1 MQGFNF
7 GLRRPSV
14 ADSMDDHESRYI
26 SGSTYSGNPNE
37 SRASSAA
44 AQLTPMATQGPF
56 HGNQPRYNPSN
67 QEHPRSSALLNID
80 DPVAMHL
87 LMETAISDSKEYEI
101 LSFEEVEQ
109 LKKDRAVLRSRLD
122 AARRKLALET
132 KLRDAASSLNRLY
145 STKGRPPSGE
155 FKPDAIGLS
164 PPTRNKRRSFLGG
177 SKSGEHD
184 AYRQADN
191 EFVASSRKV
200 EEYTQEVTA
209 LESRLQNYDS
219 RILQHTAGILQMTHR
234 GLKKNIKKNQLPHS
248 PGGISSQDRSGTR
261 MDGIDEFD
269 ERSLYQVPDYVT
281 DFGLTIGK
289 TSKEASSLQEMSKRL
304 DDVSSRLHHMIHQ
317 SGPQEH
323 FDPPPQPTDEHIS
336 GDLSAQVKAQI
347 GYMSQGL
354 DAMEA
359 HHVKTV
365 ADAQKTVFDSEDQLE
380 DVNVRLHNM
389 LVRTNSVSKSPVL
402 PEDEP
407 RGKDLQT
414 QLQFSATVL
423 DRLHRRI
430 ETLVEQKDILTR
442 QIQQQRELN
451 SKSDAERDAKIHELN
466 DQLSAA
472 QKKAALNE
480 RDVYQHQD
488 QLNLMMEQL
497 DKARQHNVL
506 LEQKTVPTDVLES
519 ERSARQKSDQE
530 LENFRN
536 AFRDLEAHHE
546 GAQTDLSRARAELEG
561 LKQKIVPTELLESE
575 KSARQKS
582 VQELEDARYAYKDLE
597 AHHEGAQTDL
607 SRARAEL
614 EELKQM
620 ESQFVQVQTE
630 LTMVKAELDAAYGS
644 RAQRAADVSS
654 NPEVQKEI
662 ENLKRELKETI
673 EDYEVMTQQSIEA
686 EKERDRYEEK
696 IDYLEHHC
704 DGLESQLS
712 EERVKWMGVKSS
724 APNETTSTMVLKNE
738 FKKMMRETKAEQ
750 IKMYK
755 VSRAWENDALSLTSS
770 RLNRKNAAD

>member
-14 ADSMDDHESRYI
+14 VDSMDDTESRYI
-26 SGSTYSGNPNE
+26 SGSIYSGNPTE
-37 SRASSAA
+37 SRAPSAA
-44 AQLTPMATQGPF
+44 AHFTPMAIQGPF
-56 HGNQPRYNPSN
+56 HENQPRYNPLN
-67 QEHPRSSALLNID
+67 REHPRSSALLNIN

-109 LKKDRAVLRSRLD
+109 LKKERSVLRSRLD

-155 FKPDAIGLS
+155 FKSDANGLS
-164 PPTRNKRRSFLGG
+164 PPSRNKRRSFLGG

-184 AYRQADN
+184 AYRRADD
-191 EFVASSRKV
+191 EYVASSRKV
-200 EEYTQEVTA
+200 EEYTQEVVA
-209 LESRLQNYDS
+209 LESRLQNCDS
-219 RILQHTAGILQMTHR
+219 RILQHTAGILQMTHK

-248 PGGISSQDRSGTR
+248 PDSMSSQNRSGTR
-261 MDGIDEFD
+261 IDALDEFD

-281 DFGLTIGK
+281 DFGLTNGK
-289 TSKEASSLQEMSKRL
+289 NSKEESSLSEMSKRL
-304 DDVSSRLHHMIHQ
+304 DDLSKRLHHMIHQ

-323 FDPPPQPTDEHIS
+323 FDPPPQATDEHIL
-336 GDLSAQVKAQI
+336 GNLTAQVKAQL
-347 GYMSQGL
+347 GYVSQGL

-359 HHVKTV
+359 HQAKTV
-365 ADAQKTVFDSEDQLE
+365 AEAQRSVFDSEDQLE

-389 LVRTNSVSKSPVL
+389 LVRTNSVSKSPIL
-402 PEDEP
+402 SEDEP
-407 RGKDLQT
+407 RAKDLQT

-423 DRLHRRI
+423 DRLNRRI

-472 QKKAALNE
+472 QKKASLNE
-480 RDVYQHQD
+480 REVHQHQD

-506 LEQKTVPTDVLES
+506 LEQKTVSTDLLES
-519 ERSARQKSDQE
+519 EKTARQRSDQE
-530 LENFRN
+530 LEKARN
-536 AFRDLEAHHE
+536 AFEELKTHHE
-546 GAQTDLSRARAELEG
+546 GAKTDLSRVGAELDG
-561 LKQKIVPTELLESE
+561 F
-575 KSARQKS
+575 
-582 VQELEDARYAYKDLE
+582 
-597 AHHEGAQTDL
+597 
-607 SRARAEL
+607 
-614 EELKQM
+614 KQM
-620 ESQFVQVQTE
+620 ESKFLQVQTE
-630 LTMVKAELDAAYGS
+630 LTMVRAELDAAYGT

-673 EDYEVMTQQSIEA
+673 EDYEVMTKQSIEA
-686 EKERDRYEEK
+686 EKERDKYEEK
-696 IDYLEHHC
+696 IDCLEQRC
-704 DGLESQLS
+704 DSLESQLN
-712 EERVKWMGVKSS
+712 EERVKWMGVRSS
-724 APNETTSTMVLKNE
+724 APNETISTMVLKNE
-738 FKKMMRETKAEQ
+738 FKKMMRETKVEQ

-755 VSRAWENDALSLTSS
+755 VSREHQTDFLSLTSS